1 MPPLGNRYN
10 IAPSNTSR
18 VFWRSEV
25 IAPMALGAPFSE
37 RPQAIEDDGYG
48 GSHIGEHGEPERH
61 FGGRGNDL
69 LVDVD
74 SRKNPDVLRCGPGVD
89 RVHYNKGLD
98 KVADDCEDLRPYRY

>member
-25 IAPMALGAPFSE
+25 IAPTALGAPLSE
-37 RPQAIEDDGYG
+37 QPQAIEDDGYG
-48 GSHIGEHGEPERH
+48 GSHFGNLRSEHH

-69 LVDVD
+69 LVDV
-74 SRKNPDVLRCGPGVD
+74 SRCGPGVD